1 MADGEMILYTTEDG
15 VVSIQLR
22 TYKGTVWLS
31 QAEIAELFQ
40 MTPQNITLHI
50 RAIYHEN
57 ELSAEATCKEL
68 LQVQVVMYLDY
79 AEAQAKR
86 RKTITMREWEKK
98 LDAFLSFNEMDLLN
112 HAGKVS
118 AQVAEALVLERF
130 SEYNRK
136 QIQEERNRADAEDVA
151 LLEDLQARIAK
162 EHEKIQKL

>member
-1 MADGEMILYTTEDG
+1 MVAAHSGNSSFGKTVLPKNPG
-15 VVSIQLR
+15 HLR
-22 TYKGTVWLS
+22 NGL
-31 QAEIAELFQ
+31 
-40 MTPQNITLHI
+40 
-50 RAIYHEN
+50 
-57 ELSAEATCKEL
+57 
-68 LQVQVVMYLDY
+68 
-79 AEAQAKR
+79 
-86 RKTITMREWEKK
+86 REWEKK

-136 QIQEERNRADAEDVA
+136 QIQEERNCADAEDVA